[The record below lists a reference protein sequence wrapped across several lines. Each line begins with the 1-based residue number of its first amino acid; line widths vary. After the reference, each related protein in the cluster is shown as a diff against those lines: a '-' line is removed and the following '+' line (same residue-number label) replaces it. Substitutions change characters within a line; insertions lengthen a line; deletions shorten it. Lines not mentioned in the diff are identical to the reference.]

1 MLPKSNADLLWK
13 LTLSSSGGESH
24 HSARF
29 ERRQTAFFMH
39 KTNTERNTPRFQPP
53 CLLRGWEA
61 FVVQVCWIYT
71 PFTSPFLLLICYLPP
86 PPSHTLSPLLFFLWW
101 SGLSGRWLSVS
112 AGSPSTVILR
122 IVKHLGRTCS
132 VNTHVDEWLT
142 HSLYL
147 CMLTLVSIFQLLL
160 AVSL

>member
-1 MLPKSNADLLWK
+1 METYPQQQWRRVPPFCKVWKKTNCFFHAQNKYRKKHSSVPASLPAPGLGSLCSAGLLNLHSFYLSLPPSDLLSPS
-13 LTLSSSGGESH
+13 TSLSHVVS
-24 HSARF
+24 
-29 ERRQTAFFMH
+29 
-39 KTNTERNTPRFQPP
+39 PP
-53 CLLRGWEA
+53 
-61 FVVQVCWIYT
+61 
-71 PFTSPFLLLICYLPP
+71 
-86 PPSHTLSPLLFFLWW
+86 LFFLWW